1 MQRTAAGC
9 KRDVCLEWSSSMDL
23 SHKERPVM
31 QTASIAANP
40 FALLTDPEAIFRA
53 VEASQ
58 RLEGLNRRICR
69 PLDRAPRGEGNGEG
83 EHEAAAHDAAI
94 DRAAQRWA

>member
-1 MQRTAAGC
+1 
-9 KRDVCLEWSSSMDL
+9 MDL
-23 SHKERPVM
+23 THLEPDTM
-31 QTASIAANP
+31 QTASMAVNP
-40 FALLTDPEAIFRA
+40 FALLTDPESIFRA

-69 PLDRAPRGEGNGEG
+69 PLDRAPRGEGNGEA